1 MSSFT
6 EALERMLN
14 FNEPV
19 DSKTSWQ
26 ENWKILI
33 YDSFCRDMISTL
45 FKVADLR
52 RHGVTLHLHIDA
64 DRQQVQDVSGVY
76 FVCPTTSNVVRIAK
90 DCAAGLYDSCHLNF
104 SSSIS
109 QACGNNTVHPASIC
123 FDSSTRARRS
133 STGSLRRLPSLTQ
146 RRV

>member
-1 MSSFT
+1 MA

-14 FNEPV
+14 FNNPV

-33 YDSFCRDMISTL
+33 YDNFCRDMISTL

-52 RHGVTLHLHIDA
+52 KHGVTLHLHIDA
-64 DRQQVQDVSGVY
+64 DRQQVQDVTAVY
-76 FVCPTTSNVVRIAK
+76 FVTPTTSNVLRIAK
-90 DCAAGLYDSCHLNF
+90 DCSAGLYDACHLNF

-109 QACGNNTVHPASIC
+109 QVLLATSIEKKIWE
-123 FDSSTRARRS
+123 
-133 STGSLRRLPSLTQ
+133 
-146 RRV
+146 

>member
-1 MSSFT
+1 MT

-14 FNEPV
+14 FNNPV

-33 YDSFCRDMISTL
+33 YDNFCRDMISTL

-52 RHGVTLHLHIDA
+52 KHGVTLHLHIDA
-64 DRQQVQDVSGVY
+64 DRQQVQDVSAVY
-76 FVCPTTSNVVRIAK
+76 FVTPTTSNVLRIAK
-90 DCAAGLYDSCHLNF
+90 DCSAGLYDVCHLNF

-109 QACGNNTVHPASIC
+109 QVLLASPKGKYGN
-123 FDSSTRARRS
+123 
-133 STGSLRRLPSLTQ
+133 
-146 RRV
+146 